1 MTQRDVTWALVDVI
15 SYEHLWPRRES
26 EDVVFGF
33 THSREVNEI
42 CADMLPPHAVTP
54 VTKAE
59 LERAVIGYVE
69 RRGIGA
75 EDEAT
80 IRRWLASMPDN
91 IAIMERRPSQFG

>member
-15 SYEHLWPRRES
+15 SYDYQWPQRDGENA
-26 EDVVFGF
+26 VFGF

-42 CADMLPPHAVTP
+42 CADMMPPHTVTP

-59 LERAVIGYVE
+59 LERALVDYIG

-75 EDEAT
+75 EDET
-80 IRRWLASMPDN
+80 IIRRWMANMPDN
-91 IAIMERRPSQFG
+91 IAIIEREPSPFG

>member
-15 SYEHLWPRRES
+15 SYDYQWPPRDS

-42 CADMLPPHAVTP
+42 CADMMPPHTVTP

-59 LERAVIGYVE
+59 LERALVDYVT
-69 RRGIGA
+69 RRSIRA
-75 EDEAT
+75 EDEAA
-80 IRRWLASMPDN
+80 IRRWMANIPDN
-91 IAIMERRPSQFG
+91 IAIIEREPFPFG

>member
-15 SYEHLWPRRES
+15 SYDYQWPPRDS

-42 CADMLPPHAVTP
+42 CADMMPPHTVTP

-59 LERAVIGYVE
+59 LERALVDYVT
-69 RRGIGA
+69 RRGIRA
-75 EDEAT
+75 EDEAA
-80 IRRWLASMPDN
+80 IRRWMANIPDN
-91 IAIMERRPSQFG
+91 IAIIEREPFPFG